1 MPYLQPSD
9 YEDFNLS
16 PDTPDALIRT
26 ASTLMDAHCRRP
38 TLFQQ
43 SYTERPRLM
52 TGTQSLRLSYGPLAD
67 GAVTALRVRYGS
79 MRRGELMQDFGSQIA
94 QAFSLPG
101 SWSTLDVT
109 NLDLNLAARELT
121 LPNNWMGLGYN
132 EAEITYTAGFVTVP
146 DSIKTA
152 CAQIVRNAESTPAL
166 NVQRSRVD
174 TMQLQYFAP
183 TLIDA
188 DVRALLKPYVAER
201 L

>member
-9 YEDFNLS
+9 YEAFSLSADS
-16 PDTPDALIRT
+16 PDAFIRT
-26 ASTLMDAHCRRP
+26 ASTLIDAHCRRAS
-38 TLFQQ
+38 LFATT
-43 SYTERPRLM
+43 YTERPRLM
-52 TGTQSLRLSYGPLAD
+52 AGTQSVRLSYGPLAP

-79 MRRGELMQDFGSQIA
+79 MRRGELLQDFSTQVA

-121 LPNNWMGLGYN
+121 LPANWMGLGYN
-132 EAEITYTAGFVTVP
+132 EAEVTYTAGFVTVP
-146 DSIKTA
+146 DAVKAA
-152 CAQIVRNAESTPAL
+152 CAQIVRNAEATPAL

-183 TLIDA
+183 TLLDA